1 MEGAGMK
8 DKIIVFLALVALIL
22 VFVIY
27 LMYYQKKALETEKN
41 ALYDDVCRYK
51 QSLVEMEKQNEVL
64 LEAKKENEKFKQN
77 LANDDSE
84 NLNVVPA
91 SYILNRM
98 RQD

>member
-1 MEGAGMK
+1 MK
-8 DKIIVFLALVALIL
+8 DKIIAFLAIIALVL

-41 ALYDDVCRYK
+41 ALYVDVCRYK

-77 LANDDSE
+77 LANDDSD

-91 SYILNRM
+91 SYILDRM
-98 RQD
+98 HKD